1 MQTELTLLQNFAYAL
16 AIGAL
21 VGIEREKH
29 KVSNISSFGGLRT
42 FMLLALLG
50 AVGVWLGL
58 ELQLPWLELVAL
70 AVVAAL
76 VVTAYHRKQSDEAQI
91 PGLTTELSALLVFLL
106 GGAVMHGHAGI
117 AVAVAIMTSAI
128 LAFKQPLHGL
138 VAKIG
143 NDDLFAGLKLLI
155 ASFVVL
161 PLLPDHA
168 LDPWQAF
175 NPYKIWL
182 LVILISMLSLVGY
195 VATRLLGPARGTAVA
210 GLAGGLVSS
219 TAVSLSFARLSR
231 QQQAGENQDDA
242 LACGI
247 LLAWTV
253 MSLRVLLMVGIVCL
267 PLLTPLWPPISAM
280 ALVTLI
286 LAAFFYRRAPL
297 LQANSATS
305 ITNPFSLWAASQFGL
320 MFALV
325 LLVVKLTEHFAPAEG
340 LYLVSAIAGTTD
352 VDAITL
358 SMAQYAQQA
367 GREQLAATALVIA
380 VVSNTLVKTALVCV
394 VGSAGLRQRLLSAC
408 ALVIISATLFLWAL

>member
-1 MQTELTLLQNFAYAL
+1 MQTELTILQNFAYAL

-29 KVSNISSFGGLRT
+29 KVSNLSSFGGVRT
-42 FMLLALLG
+42 FMLMALLG
-50 AVGVWLGL
+50 AAGAWLGL
-58 ELQLPWLELVAL
+58 QLQQPWPELAVL
-70 AVVAAL
+70 AVVALL
-76 VVTAYHRKQSDEAQI
+76 VLAAYNRKQREEPQV
-91 PGLTTELSALLVFLL
+91 PGLTTELSAMLVFLL

-117 AVAVAIMTSAI
+117 AVALAIMTSAI

-138 VAKIG
+138 VDKIG
-143 NDDLFAGLKLLI
+143 NDDLYAGLKLLI
-155 ASFVVL
+155 ATFIVL

-182 LVILISMLSLVGY
+182 LVILISLLSLVGY
-195 VATRLLGPARGTAVA
+195 IATRLLGPARGTAVA

-219 TAVSLSFARLSR
+219 TAVSLSFAKLS
-231 QQQAGENQDDA
+231 QQPQGGDNQDDA

-247 LLAWTV
+247 LLAWSV
-253 MSLRVLLMVGIVCL
+253 MSLRVLLMVGIVYL
-267 PLLTPLWPPISAM
+267 PLLASLWPAIGAM
-280 ALVTLI
+280 ALVTLA
-286 LAAFFYRRAPL
+286 LAAYFYRRAPQ

-305 ITNPFSLWAASQFGL
+305 VSNPFSLWAASQFGL
-320 MFALV
+320 MFAAV

-380 VVSNTLVKTALVCV
+380 VLSNTLVKTALVCTL
-394 VGSAGLRQRLLSAC
+394 GSAGLRQRLLWTC
-408 ALVIISATLFLWAL
+408 ALVVLTAFLVLWAL

>member
-1 MQTELTLLQNFAYAL
+1 MQTELTILQNFAYAL

-29 KVSNISSFGGLRT
+29 KVSNLSSFGGVRT
-42 FMLLALLG
+42 FMLMALLG
-50 AVGVWLGL
+50 AVGAWLGL
-58 ELQLPWLELVAL
+58 QLQQPWPELAVL
-70 AVVAAL
+70 AVVALL
-76 VVTAYHRKQSDEAQI
+76 VLAAYNRKQREEPQV
-91 PGLTTELSALLVFLL
+91 PGLTTELSAMLVFLL

-117 AVAVAIMTSAI
+117 AVALAIMTSAI

-138 VAKIG
+138 VDKIG
-143 NDDLFAGLKLLI
+143 NDDLYAGLKLLI
-155 ASFVVL
+155 ATFIVL

-182 LVILISMLSLVGY
+182 LVILISLLSLVGY
-195 VATRLLGPARGTAVA
+195 IATRLLGPARGTAVA

-219 TAVSLSFARLSR
+219 TAVSLSFARLS
-231 QQQAGENQDDA
+231 QQPQGGDNQDDA

-247 LLAWTV
+247 LLAWSV
-253 MSLRVLLMVGIVCL
+253 MSLRVLLMVGIVYL
-267 PLLTPLWPPISAM
+267 PLLASLWPAIGAM
-280 ALVTLI
+280 ALVTLA
-286 LAAFFYRRAPL
+286 LAAYFYRRAPQ

-305 ITNPFSLWAASQFGL
+305 VSNPFSLWAASQFGL
-320 MFALV
+320 MFAAV

-367 GREQLAATALVIA
+367 GREKLAATALVIA
-380 VVSNTLVKTALVCV
+380 VLSNTLVKTALVCTL
-394 VGSAGLRQRLLSAC
+394 GSAGLRHRLLWTC
-408 ALVIISATLFLWAL
+408 ALVVLTAFLVLWAL

>member
-1 MQTELTLLQNFAYAL
+1 MQTELTILQNFAYAL

-29 KVSNISSFGGLRT
+29 KVSNLSSFGGVRT
-42 FMLLALLG
+42 FMLMALLG
-50 AVGVWLGL
+50 AVGAWLGL
-58 ELQLPWLELVAL
+58 QLQQPWPELAVL
-70 AVVAAL
+70 AVVALL
-76 VVTAYHRKQSDEAQI
+76 VLAAYNRKQREEPQV
-91 PGLTTELSALLVFLL
+91 PGLTTELSAMLVFLL

-117 AVAVAIMTSAI
+117 AVALAIMTSAI

-138 VAKIG
+138 VDKIG
-143 NDDLFAGLKLLI
+143 NDDLYAGLKLLI
-155 ASFVVL
+155 ATFIVL

-182 LVILISMLSLVGY
+182 LVILISLLSLVGY
-195 VATRLLGPARGTAVA
+195 IATRLLGPARGTAVA

-219 TAVSLSFARLSR
+219 TAVSLSFAKLS
-231 QQQAGENQDDA
+231 QQPQGGDNQDDA

-247 LLAWTV
+247 LLAWSV
-253 MSLRVLLMVGIVCL
+253 MSLRVLLMVGIVYL
-267 PLLTPLWPPISAM
+267 PLLASLWPAIGAM
-280 ALVTLI
+280 ALVTLA
-286 LAAFFYRRAPL
+286 LAAYFYRRAPQ

-305 ITNPFSLWAASQFGL
+305 VSNPFSLWAASQFGL
-320 MFALV
+320 MFAAV

-380 VVSNTLVKTALVCV
+380 VLSNTLVKTALVCTL
-394 VGSAGLRQRLLSAC
+394 GSAGLRQRLLWTC
-408 ALVIISATLFLWAL
+408 ALVVLTAFLVLWAL

>member
-1 MQTELTLLQNFAYAL
+1 MQTELILLQNFAYAL

-29 KVSNISSFGGLRT
+29 KVSNLSSFGGVRT

-50 AVGVWLGL
+50 AVGAWLGL
-58 ELQLPWLELVAL
+58 QLQQPWPELAVL
-70 AVVAAL
+70 AVVAVL
-76 VVTAYHRKQSDEAQI
+76 VLAAYNRKQREEPQA
-91 PGLTTELSALLVFLL
+91 PGLTTELSAMLVFLL

-117 AVAVAIMTSAI
+117 AVALAIITSAI

-138 VAKIG
+138 VDKIG
-143 NDDLFAGLKLLI
+143 NDDLYAGLKLLI
-155 ASFVVL
+155 ATFIVL

-182 LVILISMLSLVGY
+182 LVILISLLSLVGY
-195 VATRLLGPARGTAVA
+195 IATRLLGPARGTAVA

-219 TAVSLSFARLSR
+219 TAVSLSFARLS
-231 QQQAGENQDDA
+231 QQPQGGDNQDDA

-247 LLAWTV
+247 LLAWSV
-253 MSLRVLLMVGIVCL
+253 MSLRVLLMVGIVYL
-267 PLLTPLWPPISAM
+267 PLLSPLWPSVSAM
-280 ALVTLI
+280 ALVTLV
-286 LAAFFYRRAPL
+286 LAAYFYRRAPQ

-305 ITNPFSLWAASQFGL
+305 VSNPFSLWAASQFGL
-320 MFALV
+320 MFAAV
-325 LLVVKLTEHFAPAEG
+325 LLVVKLTEHYAPAEG
-340 LYLVSAIAGTTD
+340 LYLVAAIAGTTD

-380 VVSNTLVKTALVCV
+380 VLSNTLVKTVLVCTI
-394 VGSAGLRQRLLSAC
+394 GSAGLRQRLLSAC
-408 ALVIISATLFLWAL
+408 GLVVLTAILLLAAL

>member
-1 MQTELTLLQNFAYAL
+1 MQTELILLQNFAYAL

-29 KVSNISSFGGLRT
+29 KVSNLSSFGGVRT

-50 AVGVWLGL
+50 AVGAWLGL
-58 ELQLPWLELVAL
+58 QLQQPWPELAVL
-70 AVVAAL
+70 AVVALL
-76 VVTAYHRKQSDEAQI
+76 VLAAYNRKQREEPQV
-91 PGLTTELSALLVFLL
+91 PGLTTELSAMLVFLL

-117 AVAVAIMTSAI
+117 AVALAIITSTI

-138 VAKIG
+138 VDKIG
-143 NDDLFAGLKLLI
+143 NDDLYAGLKLLI
-155 ASFVVL
+155 STFIVL

-168 LDPWQAF
+168 IDPWQAF

-195 VATRLLGPARGTAVA
+195 IATRLLGPARGTAVA

-219 TAVSLSFARLSR
+219 TAVSLSFARLSK
-231 QQQAGENQDDA
+231 QPQGADSQDDA

-247 LLAWTV
+247 LLAWSV
-253 MSLRVLLMVGIVCL
+253 MSLRVLLMVGIVYL
-267 PLLTPLWPPISAM
+267 PLLAPLWPAIGAM
-280 ALVTLI
+280 ALVTVA
-286 LAAFFYRRAPL
+286 LAAYFYRRAPQ

-305 ITNPFSLWAASQFGL
+305 VSNPFSLWAASQFGL
-320 MFALV
+320 MFAAV
-325 LLVVKLTEHFAPAEG
+325 LLVVKLTEHYAPAEG
-340 LYLVSAIAGTTD
+340 LYLVAAIAGTTD

-380 VVSNTLVKTALVCV
+380 VLSNTLVKTTLVCTL
-394 VGSAGLRQRLLSAC
+394 GSAGLRQRLLRAC
-408 ALVIISATLFLWAL
+408 ALIILTAILVLAAL

>member
-1 MQTELTLLQNFAYAL
+1 MQTELLLLQNFAYAL

-29 KVSNISSFGGLRT
+29 KVSNLSSFGGVRT

-50 AVGVWLGL
+50 AVGAWLGL
-58 ELQLPWLELVAL
+58 QLQQPWPELAVL
-70 AVVAAL
+70 AVVAML
-76 VVTAYHRKQSDEAQI
+76 VLAAYNRKQREEPQV
-91 PGLTTELSALLVFLL
+91 PGLTTELSAMLVFLL

-117 AVAVAIMTSAI
+117 AVALAIITSAI

-138 VAKIG
+138 VDKIG
-143 NDDLFAGLKLLI
+143 NDDLYAGLKLLI
-155 ASFVVL
+155 ATFIVL

-168 LDPWQAF
+168 IDPWQAF

-182 LVILISMLSLVGY
+182 LVILISLLSLVGY
-195 VATRLLGPARGTAVA
+195 IATRLLGPARGTAVA

-219 TAVSLSFARLSR
+219 TAVSLSFARLSK
-231 QQQAGENQDDA
+231 QPQGADNQDDA

-247 LLAWTV
+247 LLAWSV
-253 MSLRVLLMVGIVCL
+253 MSLRVLLMVGIVYL
-267 PLLTPLWPPISAM
+267 PLLAPLWPAIGAM
-280 ALVTLI
+280 ALVTLA
-286 LAAFFYRRAPL
+286 LAAYFYRRAPQ

-305 ITNPFSLWAASQFGL
+305 VNNPFSLWAASQFGL
-320 MFALV
+320 MFAAV
-325 LLVVKLTEHFAPAEG
+325 LLVVKLTEHYAPAEG
-340 LYLVSAIAGTTD
+340 LYLVAAIAGTTD

-380 VVSNTLVKTALVCV
+380 VLSNTLVKTTLVCTL
-394 VGSAGLRQRLLSAC
+394 GSAGLRQRLLRAC
-408 ALVIISATLFLWAL
+408 ALIILTAILVLAAL

>member
-29 KVSNISSFGGLRT
+29 KIASLSSFGGVRT

-50 AVGVWLGL
+50 AVGAWLSQQ
-58 ELQLPWLELVAL
+58 LQLPWLELAVLLLVAL
-70 AVVAAL
+70 LVLAA
-76 VVTAYHRKQSDEAQI
+76 YQRKQREEPQA
-91 PGLTTELSALLVFLL
+91 PGLTTELSAVLVFLF
-106 GGAVMHGHAGI
+106 GAAVMHGFAGI
-117 AVAVAIMTSAI
+117 AVSLAIITSAI

-138 VAKIG
+138 VDKIG
-143 NDDLFAGLKLLI
+143 NDDLYAGLKLLI
-155 ASFVVL
+155 ASFIVL

-182 LVILISMLSLVGY
+182 LVILISLLSLVGY

-219 TAVSLSFARLSR
+219 TAVSLSFARLSK
-231 QQQAGENQDDA
+231 QSQGATNQDDA

-247 LLAWTV
+247 LLAWSV
-253 MSLRVLLMVGIVCL
+253 MSLRVLLMVGIVYL
-267 PLLTPLWPPISAM
+267 PLLSPLWPPIGAM
-280 ALVTLI
+280 ALVTLL
-286 LAAFFYRRAPL
+286 LAGYFYRRAPQ

-305 ITNPFSLWAASQFGL
+305 VSNPFSLWAASQFGL

-358 SMAQYAQQA
+358 SMAQYAQRP
-367 GREQLAATALVIA
+367 GREPLAATALVIA
-380 VVSNTLVKTALVCV
+380 VLSNTLVKTALVSSL
-394 VGSAGLRQRLLSAC
+394 GSAGLRQRLLGGC
-408 ALVIISATLFLWAL
+408 VLVVLTAVLLLWAL

>member
-1 MQTELTLLQNFAYAL
+1 MQTELLLLQNFAYAL

-29 KVSNISSFGGLRT
+29 KVSNLSSFGGVRT

-50 AVGVWLGL
+50 AVGAWLGL
-58 ELQLPWLELVAL
+58 QLQQPWPELAVLGVVAL
-70 AVVAAL
+70 LVLAA
-76 VVTAYHRKQSDEAQI
+76 YNRKQREEPQV
-91 PGLTTELSALLVFLL
+91 PGLTTELSAMLVFLL

-117 AVAVAIMTSAI
+117 AVALAIITSAI

-138 VAKIG
+138 VDKIG
-143 NDDLFAGLKLLI
+143 NDDLYAGLKLLI
-155 ASFVVL
+155 ATFIVL

-168 LDPWQAF
+168 IDPWQAF

-195 VATRLLGPARGTAVA
+195 IATRLLGPARGTAVA

-219 TAVSLSFARLSR
+219 TAVSLSFARLSK
-231 QQQAGENQDDA
+231 QPQSADSQDDA

-247 LLAWTV
+247 LLAWSV
-253 MSLRVLLMVGIVCL
+253 MSLRVLLMVGIVYL
-267 PLLTPLWPPISAM
+267 PLLAPLWPAIGAM
-280 ALVTLI
+280 ALVTVA
-286 LAAFFYRRAPL
+286 LAAYFYRRAPQ

-305 ITNPFSLWAASQFGL
+305 VSNPFSLWAASQFGL
-320 MFALV
+320 MFAAV

-340 LYLVSAIAGTTD
+340 LYLVAAIAGTTD

-380 VVSNTLVKTALVCV
+380 VLSNTLVKTTLVCAL
-394 VGSAGLRQRLLSAC
+394 GSAGLRQRLLRAC
-408 ALVIISATLFLWAL
+408 ALIILTAILVLAAL

>member
-1 MQTELTLLQNFAYAL
+1 MQTDLTFIQHLAYAL

-29 KVSNISSFGGLRT
+29 RILNLSSLGGVRT

-50 AVGVWLGL
+50 AVSTWLGQT
-58 ELQLPWLELVAL
+58 LQHIWLEPAVFLMVAL
-70 AVVAAL
+70 LILAAYL
-76 VVTAYHRKQSDEAQI
+76 RKQREEPVAT
-91 PGLTTELSALLVFLL
+91 GLTTELSALLVFLL
-106 GGAVMHGHAGI
+106 GGAVMHGFAEI
-117 AVAVAIMTSAI
+117 AVALAIATSAI

-138 VAKIG
+138 VDKIG

-155 ASFVVL
+155 ATFIVL

-182 LVILISMLSLVGY
+182 LVILISLLSLIGY
-195 VATRLLGPARGTAVA
+195 IATRLLGPARGTAVA
-210 GLAGGLVSS
+210 GIAGGLVSS
-219 TAVSLSFARLSR
+219 TAVSLSFARLS
-231 QQQAGENQDDA
+231 QQSQQHDQQDDA

-253 MSLRVLLMVGIVCL
+253 MSVRVLLMVGIVYL
-267 PLLTPLWPPISAM
+267 PLFYQLWPSISAM
-280 ALVTLI
+280 ALVTLA
-286 LAAFFYRRAPL
+286 LSGYFFRRAPQ
-297 LQANSATS
+297 LQANTASS
-305 ITNPFSLWAASQFGL
+305 VSNPFSLWAATQFGL

-340 LYLVSAIAGTTD
+340 LYLVAAIAGTTD

-367 GREQLAATALVIA
+367 GLVQIAAKALIIA
-380 VVSNTLVKTALVCV
+380 VLSNTLVKTVMVSTLGSPGLRRRLLQSCCCV
-394 VGSAGLRQRLLSAC
+394 VFAALL
-408 ALVIISATLFLWAL
+408 LLWTL

>member
-29 KVSNISSFGGLRT
+29 KVNNLSSFGGVRT

-50 AVGVWLGL
+50 AVGAWLS
-58 ELQLPWLELVAL
+58 EQLQQPWLELAVL
-70 AVVAAL
+70 TVVAAL
-76 VVTAYHRKQSDEAQI
+76 VVVAYHLKHREELQA
-91 PGLTTELSALLVFLL
+91 PGLTTELSAVLVFLL

-117 AVAVAIMTSAI
+117 AVAIAIMTSAI

-182 LVILISMLSLVGY
+182 LVILISVLSLVGY

-231 QQQAGENQDDA
+231 QLQGDDNQDDA

-247 LLAWTV
+247 LLAWSV

-267 PLLTPLWPPISAM
+267 PLLAPLWPAVSAM
-280 ALVTLI
+280 ALVTLAT
-286 LAAFFYRRAPL
+286 AAYFYRRAPQ

-305 ITNPFSLWAASQFGL
+305 ISNPFSLWAASQFGL

-340 LYLVSAIAGTTD
+340 LYLVAAIAGTTD

-367 GREQLAATALVIA
+367 GREPLAATALVIA
-380 VVSNTLVKTALVCV
+380 VISNTLVKTALVTV
-394 VGSAGLRQRLLSAC
+394 AGSAGLRRRLFGAC
-408 ALVIISATLFLWAL
+408 ALVILSATLLLWAL

>member
-1 MQTELTLLQNFAYAL
+1 MQTELILLQNFAYAL

-29 KVSNISSFGGLRT
+29 KVSNLSSFGGVRT

-50 AVGVWLGL
+50 AVGAWLGL
-58 ELQLPWLELVAL
+58 QLQQPWPELAVL
-70 AVVAAL
+70 AVVSLLVLAA
-76 VVTAYHRKQSDEAQI
+76 YNRKQREEPQA
-91 PGLTTELSALLVFLL
+91 PGLTTELSAMLVFLL

-117 AVAVAIMTSAI
+117 AVALAIITSAI

-138 VAKIG
+138 VDKIG
-143 NDDLFAGLKLLI
+143 NDDLYAGLKLLI
-155 ASFVVL
+155 ATFIVL

-182 LVILISMLSLVGY
+182 LVILISLLSLIGY
-195 VATRLLGPARGTAVA
+195 IATRLLGPARGTAVA

-219 TAVSLSFARLSR
+219 TAVSLSFARLSK
-231 QQQAGENQDDA
+231 QPQDGDNQDDA

-247 LLAWTV
+247 LLAWSV
-253 MSLRVLLMVGIVCL
+253 MSLRVLLMVGIVYL
-267 PLLTPLWPPISAM
+267 PLLSPLWPSVSAM
-280 ALVTLI
+280 ALVTLT
-286 LAAFFYRRAPL
+286 LAAYFYRRAPQ

-305 ITNPFSLWAASQFGL
+305 VSNPFSLWAASQFAL
-320 MFALV
+320 MFAAV
-325 LLVVKLTEHFAPAEG
+325 LLVVKLTEHYAPAEG
-340 LYLVSAIAGTTD
+340 LYLVAAIAGTTD

-380 VVSNTLVKTALVCV
+380 VLSNTLVKTVLVCTL
-394 VGSAGLRQRLLSAC
+394 GSTGLRQRLLSAC
-408 ALVIISATLFLWAL
+408 GLVVLTAALLLAAL

>member
-1 MQTELTLLQNFAYAL
+1 MQTELILLQNFAYAL

-29 KVSNISSFGGLRT
+29 KVSNLSSFGGVRT

-50 AVGVWLGL
+50 AVGAWLGL
-58 ELQLPWLELVAL
+58 QLQQPWPELAVL
-70 AVVAAL
+70 AVVALL
-76 VVTAYHRKQSDEAQI
+76 VLAAYNRKQREEPQV
-91 PGLTTELSALLVFLL
+91 PGLTTELSAMLVFLL

-117 AVAVAIMTSAI
+117 AVALAIITSTI

-138 VAKIG
+138 VDKIG
-143 NDDLFAGLKLLI
+143 NDDLYAGLKLLI
-155 ASFVVL
+155 ATFIVL

-168 LDPWQAF
+168 IDPWQAF

-195 VATRLLGPARGTAVA
+195 IATRLLGPARGTAVA

-219 TAVSLSFARLSR
+219 TAVSLSFARLSK
-231 QQQAGENQDDA
+231 QPQGADSQDDA

-247 LLAWTV
+247 LLAWSV
-253 MSLRVLLMVGIVCL
+253 MSLRVLLMVGIVYL
-267 PLLTPLWPPISAM
+267 PLLAPLWPAIGAM
-280 ALVTLI
+280 ALVTVA
-286 LAAFFYRRAPL
+286 LAAYFYRRAPQ

-305 ITNPFSLWAASQFGL
+305 VSNPFSLWAASQFGL
-320 MFALV
+320 MFAAV
-325 LLVVKLTEHFAPAEG
+325 LLVVKLTEHYAPAEG
-340 LYLVSAIAGTTD
+340 LYLVAAIAGTTD

-380 VVSNTLVKTALVCV
+380 VLSNTLVKTTLVCTL
-394 VGSAGLRQRLLSAC
+394 GSAGLRQRLLRAC
-408 ALVIISATLFLWAL
+408 ALIILTAILVLAAL

>member
-1 MQTELTLLQNFAYAL
+1 MQTELLLLQNFAYAL

-29 KVSNISSFGGLRT
+29 KVSNLSSFGGVRT

-50 AVGVWLGL
+50 AVGAWLGL
-58 ELQLPWLELVAL
+58 QLQQPWPELAVL
-70 AVVAAL
+70 AVVALL
-76 VVTAYHRKQSDEAQI
+76 VLAAYNRKQREEPQV
-91 PGLTTELSALLVFLL
+91 PGLTTELSAMLVFLL

-117 AVAVAIMTSAI
+117 AVALAIITSAI

-138 VAKIG
+138 VDKIG
-143 NDDLFAGLKLLI
+143 NDDLYAGLKLLI
-155 ASFVVL
+155 ATFIVL

-168 LDPWQAF
+168 IDPWQAF

-195 VATRLLGPARGTAVA
+195 IATRLLGPARGTAVA

-219 TAVSLSFARLSR
+219 TAVSLSFARLSK
-231 QQQAGENQDDA
+231 QPQSADSQDDA

-247 LLAWTV
+247 LLAWSV
-253 MSLRVLLMVGIVCL
+253 MSLRVLLMVGIVYL
-267 PLLTPLWPPISAM
+267 PLLAPLWPAIGAM
-280 ALVTLI
+280 ALVTVA
-286 LAAFFYRRAPL
+286 LAAYFYRRAPQ

-305 ITNPFSLWAASQFGL
+305 VSNPFSLWAASQFGL
-320 MFALV
+320 MFAAV

-340 LYLVSAIAGTTD
+340 LYLVAAIAGTTD

-380 VVSNTLVKTALVCV
+380 VLSNTLVKTTLVCAL
-394 VGSAGLRQRLLSAC
+394 GSAGLRQRLLRAC
-408 ALVIISATLFLWAL
+408 ALIILTAILVLAAL

>member
-1 MQTELTLLQNFAYAL
+1 MQTGLTILQNFAYAL

-29 KVSNISSFGGLRT
+29 KVSQLGSFGGVRT
-42 FMLLALLG
+42 FMLVALLG
-50 AVGVWLGL
+50 AVGAWLGMQ
-58 ELQLPWLELVAL
+58 LQQPWLELAVL
-70 AVVAAL
+70 AVVALLILA
-76 VVTAYHRKQSDEAQI
+76 AYNRKLREEPQV
-91 PGLTTELSALLVFLL
+91 PGLTTELSAVLVFLL

-117 AVAVAIMTSAI
+117 AVALAITTSAI

-138 VAKIG
+138 VDKIG
-143 NDDLFAGLKLLI
+143 NDDLYAGLKLLI
-155 ASFVVL
+155 ATFIVL

-182 LVILISMLSLVGY
+182 LVILISVLSLVGY
-195 VATRLLGPARGTAVA
+195 IATRLLGPARGTAVA

-219 TAVSLSFARLSR
+219 TAVSLSFAKLS
-231 QQQAGENQDDA
+231 QQPQGAENQDDA

-247 LLAWTV
+247 LLAWSV
-253 MSLRVLLMVGIVCL
+253 MSFRVLLMVGIVYL
-267 PLLTPLWPPISAM
+267 PLLAPLWPPISAM
-280 ALVTLI
+280 ALVTLA
-286 LAAFFYRRAPL
+286 LAAYFYRRAPQ

-305 ITNPFSLWAASQFGL
+305 VSNPFSLWAASQFGL
-320 MFALV
+320 MFAVV

-380 VVSNTLVKTALVCV
+380 VLSNTLIKTALVSTL
-394 VGSAGLRQRLLSAC
+394 GSAGLRQRLLRAC
-408 ALVIISATLFLWAL
+408 ALVIVTALLLLWAL

>member
-1 MQTELTLLQNFAYAL
+1 MQNELILLQNFAYAL

-29 KVSNISSFGGLRT
+29 KVSNLSSFGGVRT

-50 AVGVWLGL
+50 AVGAWLGL
-58 ELQLPWLELVAL
+58 QLQQPWPEIAVL
-70 AVVAAL
+70 AVVAVL
-76 VVTAYHRKQSDEAQI
+76 VLAAYNRKQREEPQV
-91 PGLTTELSALLVFLL
+91 PGLTTELSAVLVFLL
-106 GGAVMHGHAGI
+106 GGTVMHGHAGI
-117 AVAVAIMTSAI
+117 AVALAIITSAI

-138 VAKIG
+138 VDKIG
-143 NDDLFAGLKLLI
+143 NDDLYAGLKLLI
-155 ASFVVL
+155 ATFIVL

-182 LVILISMLSLVGY
+182 LVILISLLSLVGY
-195 VATRLLGPARGTAVA
+195 IATRLLGPARGTAVA

-219 TAVSLSFARLSR
+219 TAVSLSFARLS
-231 QQQAGENQDDA
+231 QQPQGSDNQDDA

-247 LLAWTV
+247 LLAWSV
-253 MSLRVLLMVGIVCL
+253 MSLRVLLMVGIVYL
-267 PLLTPLWPPISAM
+267 PLLAPLWPTIGAM
-280 ALVTLI
+280 TLTTLA
-286 LAAFFYRRAPL
+286 LAAYFYRKAPQ
-297 LQANSATS
+297 LQANSATTVS
-305 ITNPFSLWAASQFGL
+305 NPFSLWAASQFGL
-320 MFALV
+320 MFAAV

-380 VVSNTLVKTALVCV
+380 VLSNTLVKTALVSTL
-394 VGSAGLRQRLLSAC
+394 GSAGLRQRLLRAC
-408 ALVIISATLFLWAL
+408 GLVLLTAILVLWAL

>member
-1 MQTELTLLQNFAYAL
+1 MQTELILLQNFAYAL

-29 KVSNISSFGGLRT
+29 KVSNLSSFGGVRT

-50 AVGVWLGL
+50 AVGAWLGL
-58 ELQLPWLELVAL
+58 QLQQPWPELAVL
-70 AVVAAL
+70 AVVSLLVLAA
-76 VVTAYHRKQSDEAQI
+76 YNRKQREEPQA
-91 PGLTTELSALLVFLL
+91 PGLTTELSAMLVFLL

-117 AVAVAIMTSAI
+117 AVALAIITSAI

-138 VAKIG
+138 VDKIG
-143 NDDLFAGLKLLI
+143 NDDLYAGLKLLI
-155 ASFVVL
+155 ATFIVL

-182 LVILISMLSLVGY
+182 LVILISLLSLVGY
-195 VATRLLGPARGTAVA
+195 IATRLLGPARGTAVA

-219 TAVSLSFARLSR
+219 TAVSLSFARLSK
-231 QQQAGENQDDA
+231 QPQDGDNQDDA

-247 LLAWTV
+247 LLAWSV
-253 MSLRVLLMVGIVCL
+253 MSLRVLLMVGIVYL
-267 PLLTPLWPPISAM
+267 PLLSPLWPSISAM
-280 ALVTLI
+280 ALVTL
-286 LAAFFYRRAPL
+286 LMAAYFYRRAPQ

-305 ITNPFSLWAASQFGL
+305 VSNPFSLWAASQFAL
-320 MFALV
+320 MFAAV
-325 LLVVKLTEHFAPAEG
+325 LLIVKLTEHYAPAEG
-340 LYLVSAIAGTTD
+340 LYLVAAIAGTTD

-380 VVSNTLVKTALVCV
+380 VLSNTLVKTVLVCTL
-394 VGSAGLRQRLLSAC
+394 GSTGLRQRLLSAC
-408 ALVIISATLFLWAL
+408 GLVVLTAALLLAAL

>member
-70 AVVAAL
+70 GVVAAL
-76 VVTAYHRKQSDEAQI
+76 VVAAYHRKQNDEAQI

-143 NDDLFAGLKLLI
+143 NDDLYAGLKLLI

-267 PLLTPLWPPISAM
+267 PLLTPLWPAISAM

-394 VGSAGLRQRLLSAC
+394 VGSAGLRLRLFGAC
-408 ALVIISATLFLWAL
+408 ALVIIIAALLLWAL

>member
-1 MQTELTLLQNFAYAL
+1 MQTELTILQNFAYAL

-29 KVSNISSFGGLRT
+29 KVSNLSSFGGVRT
-42 FMLLALLG
+42 FMLMALLG
-50 AVGVWLGL
+50 AAGAWLGL
-58 ELQLPWLELVAL
+58 QLQQPWPELAVL
-70 AVVAAL
+70 AVVALL
-76 VVTAYHRKQSDEAQI
+76 VLAAYNRKQREEPQV
-91 PGLTTELSALLVFLL
+91 PGLTTELSAMLVFLL

-117 AVAVAIMTSAI
+117 AVALAIMTSAI

-138 VAKIG
+138 VDKIG
-143 NDDLFAGLKLLI
+143 NDDLYAGLKLLI
-155 ASFVVL
+155 ATFIVL

-182 LVILISMLSLVGY
+182 LVILISLLSLVGY
-195 VATRLLGPARGTAVA
+195 IATRLLGPARGTAVA

-219 TAVSLSFARLSR
+219 TAVSLSFARLS
-231 QQQAGENQDDA
+231 QQPQGGDNQDDA

-247 LLAWTV
+247 LLAWSV
-253 MSLRVLLMVGIVCL
+253 MSLRVLLMVGIVYL
-267 PLLTPLWPPISAM
+267 PLLASLWPAIGAM
-280 ALVTLI
+280 ALVTLA
-286 LAAFFYRRAPL
+286 LAAYFYRRAPQ

-305 ITNPFSLWAASQFGL
+305 VSNPFSLWAASQFGL
-320 MFALV
+320 MFAAV

-380 VVSNTLVKTALVCV
+380 VLSNTLVKTALVCTL
-394 VGSAGLRQRLLSAC
+394 GSAGLRQRLLWTC
-408 ALVIISATLFLWAL
+408 ALVVLTAFLVLWAL

>member
-70 AVVAAL
+70 GVVAAL
-76 VVTAYHRKQSDEAQI
+76 VVAAYHRKQSDEAQI

-143 NDDLFAGLKLLI
+143 NDDLYAGLKLLI

-267 PLLTPLWPPISAM
+267 PLLTPLWPAISAM

-394 VGSAGLRQRLLSAC
+394 VGSAGLRLRLSGVC
-408 ALVIISATLFLWAL
+408 VLVIMTAALLLWAF

>member
-1 MQTELTLLQNFAYAL
+1 M
-16 AIGAL
+16 L
-21 VGIEREKH
+21 V
-29 KVSNISSFGGLRT
+29 
-42 FMLLALLG
+42 ALLG
-50 AVGVWLGL
+50 AVGAWLGMQ
-58 ELQLPWLELVAL
+58 LQQPWLELAVL
-70 AVVAAL
+70 AVVALLILA
-76 VVTAYHRKQSDEAQI
+76 AYNRKLREEPQV
-91 PGLTTELSALLVFLL
+91 PGLTTELSAVLVFLL

-117 AVAVAIMTSAI
+117 AVALAITTSAI

-138 VAKIG
+138 VDKIG
-143 NDDLFAGLKLLI
+143 NDDLYAGLKLLI
-155 ASFVVL
+155 ATFIVL

-182 LVILISMLSLVGY
+182 LVILISVLSLVGY
-195 VATRLLGPARGTAVA
+195 IATRLLGPARGTAVA

-219 TAVSLSFARLSR
+219 TAVSLSFAKLS
-231 QQQAGENQDDA
+231 QQPQGAENQDDA

-247 LLAWTV
+247 LLAWSV
-253 MSLRVLLMVGIVCL
+253 MSFRVLLMVGIVYL
-267 PLLTPLWPPISAM
+267 PLLAPLWPAISAM
-280 ALVTLI
+280 ALVTLA
-286 LAAFFYRRAPL
+286 LAAYFYRRAPQ

-305 ITNPFSLWAASQFGL
+305 VSNPFSLWAASQFGL
-320 MFALV
+320 MFAVV

-380 VVSNTLVKTALVCV
+380 VLSNTLIKTALVSTL
-394 VGSAGLRQRLLSAC
+394 GSAGLRQRLLRAC
-408 ALVIISATLFLWAL
+408 ALVIVTALLLLWAL